1 MLIEMRK
8 HVLYTEV
15 GNMGWMH
22 DSRAKFLG
30 LGGVNMFRF
39 QIQDKS
45 TVKYAGLKIDCDTRE
60 DYELPWGEKALT
72 FKGDDSLKIEEEGLR
87 FDGYSDY
94 IGARV
99 MISEDAPSR
108 IHFLKSERLPFF
120 IHFVKQSE
128 GYLLNSKLLMNA
140 REFRRR
146 L

>member
-1 MLIEMRK
+1 
-8 HVLYTEV
+8 
-15 GNMGWMH
+15 
-22 DSRAKFLG
+22 
-30 LGGVNMFRF
+30 MFRL

-60 DYELPWGEKALT
+60 DYELPWGEKALS

-120 IHFVKQSE
+120 IHCVKKSE
-128 GYLLNSKLLMNA
+128 GRYQILV
-140 REFRRR
+140 EFETVDERKRVSTKTMISNKTMKSGEWNYMDV
-146 L
+146 LFLDG